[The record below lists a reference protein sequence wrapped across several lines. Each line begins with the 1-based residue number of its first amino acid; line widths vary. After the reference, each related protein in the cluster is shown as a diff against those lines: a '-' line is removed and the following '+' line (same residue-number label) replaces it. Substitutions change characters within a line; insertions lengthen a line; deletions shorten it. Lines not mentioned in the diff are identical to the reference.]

1 MKEIFE
7 VFEKVLK
14 ENQEGT
20 VAIINNAG
28 NPDYTF
34 SCRHIYEKNANNI
47 FSFTVDRDAKCDF
60 NNNPVVVQNGQNA
73 NYLCSGQC
81 EYDGEQ
87 KKVSF
92 ILKSGTVKSV
102 YGYTKKISFAIVPKR
117 IIIWFNEE
125 RKIDCSY
132 EDFLKYLKEKEG
144 KY

>member
-34 SCRHIYEKNANNI
+34 SCHHIYEKNANNI

-73 NYLCSGQC
+73 NYLCSSQC

-92 ILKSGTVKSV
+92 ILKNGTVKSV

-132 EDFLKYLKEKEG
+132 EDFLKYLREKER